1 MNVVLKPLDNTLWVY
16 IPLEKPMIEV
26 KASDQPPAP
35 LTDKATEKTNIDF
48 IDGKFE
54 NGTFK
59 IEYDIGKSKKY
70 GADFGYSS
78 ALSEEYQTKQR
89 NAFTSIYRAYV
100 DVDEVPGQG
109 TLKKAEGDVDYAGSE
124 KNLTHKTLVHSYLK
138 TEKVPD
144 FFVVVIADVIT
155 GLERKI
161 TFYFSDLK
169 RSMTDQFFYEEY
181 AKRIIA
187 DNPVGNKSI
196 VGDREGKHLDIQE
209 ETWPNFL
216 TKQILNRV
224 RFRYLLSE
232 FPPSDN
238 PEDEILKIVNE
249 TTSAYGFEDFQS
261 VELNDLH
268 TDKKYL
274 FDKSQLKTFVGQTGS
289 VREGNL
295 SK

>member
-48 IDGKFE
+48 IDGNFE

-100 DVDEVPGQG
+100 DVEEVPGQG
-109 TLKKAEGDVDYAGSE
+109 ILKKVEGDVDYEGSQ
-124 KNLTHKTLVHSYLK
+124 KNLTHKTLAHAYVK

-144 FFVVVIADVIT
+144 FFVVVIADIST

-216 TKQILNRV
+216 TKQILNRI

-274 FDKSQLKTFVGQTGS
+274 FDKSQLKTFVGQTGR